1 MLFTDKK
8 DRFFNFMIYFLLVL
22 FALTIII
29 PLLYVLAN
37 SLSNYIDVYN
47 GNVFLI
53 PRHIDFEVYKI
64 VLSNDYIL
72 KGYRNT
78 IIYTI
83 LGTIISLILT
93 FSAAYP
99 LSRKDFKYK
108 KAIMIIF
115 LFTMFFQ
122 GGMIPTY
129 IIVDS
134 IGIKDTI
141 WGFIL
146 PGALS
151 VWNVIVTK
159 TYLQSSIP
167 FEMYEA
173 AKIDGANDFKIL
185 IRIVLPL
192 CKSIVAIMALFY
204 AVGYW
209 NSYFNSLLYLN
220 DSNLFPLQRILSD
233 IIIASDTSSMTGA
246 SGSLKDQGKM
256 VESIKYVTIVIS
268 SAPILLLY
276 PFVAKHFEKGVMIG
290 SIKE

>member
-47 GNVFLI
+47 GNIFLI
-53 PRHIDFEVYKI
+53 PRHIDFEIYKI

-83 LGTIISLILT
+83 LGTIISLVLT

-276 PFVAKHFEKGVMIG
+276 PFVAKYFEKGVMIG

>member
-8 DRFFNFMIYFLLVL
+8 DKFFNFMIYFLLVL

-83 LGTIISLILT
+83 LGTIISLVLT

-276 PFVAKHFEKGVMIG
+276 PFVAKYFEKGVMIG
-290 SIKE
+290 GIKE

>member
-8 DRFFNFMIYFLLVL
+8 DKFFNFMIYFLLVL

-83 LGTIISLILT
+83 LGTIISLVLT

-185 IRIVLPL
+185 IKIVLPL

-276 PFVAKHFEKGVMIG
+276 PFVAKYFEKGVMIG
-290 SIKE
+290 GIKE

>member
-8 DRFFNFMIYFLLVL
+8 DKFFNFMIYFLLVL

-173 AKIDGANDFKIL
+173 AKIDGANDFKIF
-185 IRIVLPL
+185 IRVVLPL

-276 PFVAKHFEKGVMIG
+276 PFVAKYFEKGVMIG

>member
-83 LGTIISLILT
+83 LGTIISLVLT

>member
-8 DRFFNFMIYFLLVL
+8 DKFFNFMIYFLLVL

-83 LGTIISLILT
+83 LGTIISLVLT

-276 PFVAKHFEKGVMIG
+276 PFVAKYFEKGVMIG

>member
-83 LGTIISLILT
+83 LGTIISLVLT

-276 PFVAKHFEKGVMIG
+276 PFVAKYFEKGVMIG

>member
-8 DRFFNFMIYFLLVL
+8 DKLFNFMIYFLLVL

-83 LGTIISLILT
+83 LGTIISLVLT

-185 IRIVLPL
+185 IKIVLPL

-276 PFVAKHFEKGVMIG
+276 PFVAKYFEKGVMIG
-290 SIKE
+290 GIKE

>member
-8 DRFFNFMIYFLLVL
+8 DKFFNFMIYFLLVL

-83 LGTIISLILT
+83 LGTIISLVLT

-134 IGIKDTI
+134 ISIKDTI

-276 PFVAKHFEKGVMIG
+276 PFVAKYFEKGVMIG

>member
-8 DRFFNFMIYFLLVL
+8 DKFFNFMIYFLLVL

-276 PFVAKHFEKGVMIG
+276 PFVAKYFEKGVMIG